1 MLGKFK
7 KTVILTTMAL
17 TASATLSVYSAHADN
32 WTGYTYSAVST
43 TAAVRGMNRIAERTA
58 ADTDGDLTITIHLGK
73 TLQIAS
79 EDITQAVGDGIVD
92 FAADFFF
99 SGNVPIARVL
109 SLPMLIENDEEWDRA
124 YAVMEP
130 ILSDAFARQNVTLLG
145 GYRYPQQVLFT
156 TFEVDSLDDLSG
168 HKIRVTSPEQ
178 GRFVES
184 FGGAPI
190 TLAGSEV
197 PTSLERGVIDG
208 VLTASAGGAKNWHEF
223 LPYNYRFAVNYGN
236 AMLIANTDAFD
247 ALSAEDQEILRNIVA
262 EEGETITTEFLADE
276 EKQKAAQA
284 AAGMTIT
291 EAAEGDAETARER
304 LASFWEAWA
313 NANGPEYVEALTLVR
328 EAIGK

>member
-1 MLGKFK
+1 MKLFSISAIAML
-7 KTVILTTMAL
+7 A
-17 TASATLSVYSAHADN
+17 ASVGIAQADD

-43 TAAVRGMNRIAERTA
+43 TAAVKGMNRIAERVAEETG
-58 ADTDGDLTITIHLGK
+58 GDLTITIHLGK
-73 TLQIAS
+73 TLQISS
-79 EDITQAVGDGIVD
+79 EDITQATGDGIVD

-109 SLPMLIENDEEWDRA
+109 NLPMLIENDEEWNKA
-124 YAVMEP
+124 YAAMEP
-130 ILSDAFARQNVTLLG
+130 ILTDAFAQQNTVLLG

-156 TFEVDSLDDLSG
+156 TFQMASLDDMSG

-178 GRFVES
+178 GRFVEE

-190 TLAGSEV
+190 TLSGSEV

-236 AMLIANTDAFD
+236 SVIIANTDAFE
-247 ALSAEDQEILRNIVA
+247 ALDAEDQEALRKIVT
-262 EEGETITTEFLADE
+262 EEGQAITAEFLTDE
-276 EKQKAAQA
+276 EAQKTSQA
-284 AAGMTIT
+284 EAGMTIT
-291 EAAEGDAETARER
+291 EAGEGDAAIAREK
-304 LASFWEAWA
+304 LAPFWESWA
-313 NANGPEYVEALTLVR
+313 EENGPDYVEALARVR

>member
-7 KTVILTTMAL
+7 KTVTIVTVAL
-17 TASATLSVYSAHADN
+17 TAGTILSARSVQADN

-43 TAAVRGMNRIAERTA
+43 TAAVRGMNRIAERA
-58 ADTDGDLTITIHLGK
+58 AAETDGNLTITIHLGK

-124 YAVMEP
+124 YAAMEP
-130 ILSDAFARQNVTLLG
+130 ILNEAFTQQNVTLLG

-156 TFEVDSLDDLSG
+156 TFEINSLDDLSG

-178 GRFVES
+178 GRFIES

-247 ALSAEDQEILRNIVA
+247 SLSFDDQEVLRNIVT

-276 EKQKAAQA
+276 EDQKTAQA
-284 AAGMTIT
+284 AAGMTIV
-291 EAAEGDAETARER
+291 EAAEGDAAIARER
-304 LASFWEAWA
+304 LAPFWESWA